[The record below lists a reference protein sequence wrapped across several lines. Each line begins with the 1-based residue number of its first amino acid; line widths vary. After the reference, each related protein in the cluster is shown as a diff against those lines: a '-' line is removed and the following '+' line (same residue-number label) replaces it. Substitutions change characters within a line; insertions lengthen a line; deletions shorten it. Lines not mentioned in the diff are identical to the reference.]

1 MDNNE
6 IDVLFNKIDNLKRHP
21 LLRQLKIKDQLD
33 IPQACLFDKISKDIG
48 KKGQQQ
54 QQQQHSPSSMKQNSS
69 LKVTDTQTVIRLN
82 EASKVLANN
91 QTTTGGG
98 GSVNNQTTEMNS
110 ELRIII
116 IDENWSQYCYRIK
129 INTPFGKLINRF
141 CQQVRKADNK
151 SVLFWY
157 HGRCVEDDDTPR
169 TLNIKDNEVILAHY
183 IK

>member
-1 MDNNE
+1 MDNDE
-6 IDVLFNKIDNLKRHP
+6 IDALFTKIDNLKRHP
-21 LLRQLKIKDQLD
+21 LLKHLKIKDQLA
-33 IPQACLFDKISKDIG
+33 IPDIG
-48 KKGQQQ
+48 QDCCWDLHLKRRIKEDILKIA
-54 QQQQHSPSSMKQNSS
+54 HLHPSSSSSSSSSTKQGSAMKAT
-69 LKVTDTQTVIRLN
+69 TDSQTVIRMN
-82 EASKVLANN
+82 AASNV
-91 QTTTGGG
+91 TG
-98 GSVNNQTTEMNS
+98 SQAAAEMNS

>member
-1 MDNNE
+1 MDNDE
-6 IDVLFNKIDNLKRHP
+6 INALFNKIDNLKRHP
-21 LLRQLKIKDQLD
+21 LYKYMKIQDQLP
-33 IPQACLFDKISKDIG
+33 ITDIG
-48 KKGQQQ
+48 KNSCWDLIFKKQNKDILKLTDL
-54 QQQQHSPSSMKQNSS
+54 QHHQTSMKASEMKGADS
-69 LKVTDTQTVIRLN
+69 QTVIRMN
-82 EASKVLANN
+82 ATSNVLTN
-91 QTTTGGG
+91 QT
-98 GSVNNQTTEMNS
+98 SSQTTEMNS

>member
-48 KKGQQQ
+48 KKGQQ

-116 IDENWSQYCYRIK
+116 IDENWSQ
-129 INTPFGKLINRF
+129 FE
-141 CQQVRKADNK
+141 KADNK